1 MRFKCGSLSY
11 ARHADIPLARQ
22 LIWMTLVQAMM
33 NFRNIVTRKIMGS
46 ALLMTLAGSL
56 PVLAAGDAKGVPQ
69 LDITTWPNQLFWLI
83 VTFGV
88 GYVIMSR
95 LITPRI
101 GGVLEQRGKTIQ
113 NDLARAKEAEAE
125 AQEMRSAY
133 EASLDE
139 ARAKGAEAASK
150 AMSEAKESAEA
161 AEAELT
167 AKLAKKTK
175 TAETKLAKIRDEA
188 LASINDVASEVT
200 QDAVLAVTG
209 MKVTKAEA
217 TKSVSKLT
225 KAGAGQEA

>member
-1 MRFKCGSLSY
+1 
-11 ARHADIPLARQ
+11 
-22 LIWMTLVQAMM
+22 
-33 NFRNIVTRKIMGS
+33 MGS

-56 PVLAAGDAKGVPQ
+56 PVLAAGDAKGLPQ

-125 AQEMRSAY
+125 AQQMRSAY

-139 ARAKGAEAASK
+139 ARVKGAEAASK

-188 LASINDVASEVT
+188 LASINDVAGEVT

-209 MKVTKAEA
+209 MKVTKAVA

>member
-1 MRFKCGSLSY
+1 
-11 ARHADIPLARQ
+11 
-22 LIWMTLVQAMM
+22 M
-33 NFRNIVTRKIMGS
+33 NFRNIVTRKIMSS
-46 ALLMTLAGSL
+46 ALLLTLAGIS
-56 PVLAAGDAKGVPQ
+56 PVLAAGDAKGLPQ
-69 LDITTWPNQLFWLI
+69 LDISTWPNQLFWLV
-83 VTFGV
+83 VTFGI

-95 LITPRI
+95 FITPRI

-113 NDLARAKEAEAE
+113 NDLTRAKEAEAE
-125 AQEMRSAY
+125 AQEMKAEY

-150 AMSEAKESAEA
+150 AMSEAKESADT
-161 AEAELT
+161 AETALT

-175 TAETKLAKIRDEA
+175 AAETKLAKIRDEA

-200 QDAVLAVTG
+200 QDAVMVVTG

-217 TKSVSKLT
+217 TKSVSKLA

>member
-1 MRFKCGSLSY
+1 
-11 ARHADIPLARQ
+11 
-22 LIWMTLVQAMM
+22 M
-33 NFRNIVTRKIMGS
+33 NFRNIKTRKIMGS
-46 ALLMTLAGSL
+46 ALLLMLAGTL
-56 PVLAAGDAKGVPQ
+56 PVLAAGGEKGLPQ
-69 LDITTWPNQLFWLI
+69 LDITTWPNQLFWLV
-83 VTFGV
+83 VTFGI

-101 GGVLEQRGKTIQ
+101 GGVLELRGKTIH

-133 EASLDE
+133 EVSLDE

-150 AMSEAKESAEA
+150 AMSDAKESAEA
-161 AEAELT
+161 AEAELN

-175 TAETKLAKIRDEA
+175 ASETKLAKIRDDA

-217 TKSVSKLT
+217 TKSVSKLA
-225 KAGAGQEA
+225 KVGAAQEA

>member
-1 MRFKCGSLSY
+1 
-11 ARHADIPLARQ
+11 
-22 LIWMTLVQAMM
+22 
-33 NFRNIVTRKIMGS
+33 MGS
-46 ALLMTLAGSL
+46 ALLMTLSGSL
-56 PVLAAGDAKGVPQ
+56 PVLAAGDAKGLPQ

>member
-1 MRFKCGSLSY
+1 MCGFLRY
-11 ARHADIPLARQ
+11 AVYADTLLGRQ
-22 LIWMTLVQAMM
+22 LIWMTLVKAMM
-33 NFRNIVTRKIMGS
+33 NFRNIITRKIIGS
-46 ALLMTLAGSL
+46 TVLLTLAGTG
-56 PVLAAGDAKGVPQ
+56 PVLAAGGEKGLPQ
-69 LDITTWPNQLFWLI
+69 LDITTWPNQLFWLV
-83 VTFGV
+83 VTFGI
-88 GYVIMSR
+88 GYVIVSR

-101 GGVLEQRGKTIQ
+101 GGVLELRGKTIQ

-133 EASLDE
+133 EASLDK

-150 AMSEAKESAEA
+150 AMSDAKESAEA
-161 AEAELT
+161 AEAELN

-175 TAETKLAKIRDEA
+175 ASETKLAKIRDDA

-217 TKSVSKLT
+217 TKSVSKLA

>member
-11 ARHADIPLARQ
+11 AGHADIPLARQ

-46 ALLMTLAGSL
+46 ALLMTLSGSL
-56 PVLAAGDAKGVPQ
+56 PVLAAGDAKGLPQ

-150 AMSEAKESAEA
+150 A